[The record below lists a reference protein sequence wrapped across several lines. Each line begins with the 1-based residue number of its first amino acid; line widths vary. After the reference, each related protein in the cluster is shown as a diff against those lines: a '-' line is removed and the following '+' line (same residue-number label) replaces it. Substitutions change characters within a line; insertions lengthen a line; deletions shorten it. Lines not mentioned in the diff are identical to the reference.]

1 MTDTQ
6 PPMQESHDYRP
17 RRRTGV
23 SKNFYFVSMAIVAL
37 SGFVVGTRQTELA
50 AIMAP
55 LIGVK
60 TSTEALDLAVV
71 QKAYRELKAN
81 YDGTVD
87 SSVLADGAAR
97 GMVAAVGDRYTIFM
111 DKTEA
116 EQFSKELSGEVTGI
130 GCELGVRNDAATVVR
145 VLENSPAAQAGL
157 LAGDQFIS
165 VNDSSV
171 EGLDSSEVASKIRGP
186 EGTTVKVAV
195 KRGEET
201 KNFSITRAKLSDPS
215 VRSSVEN
222 GIGTLT
228 ITRFDANTAA
238 LTRQAAQGFVTQ
250 GVKGVILDLRDDG
263 GGYLDAAQDVASLW
277 LRDKVIVTEK
287 TNNTVKGTIR
297 TKGEPVLENIKTVV
311 LVNGGSASASEIVA
325 GALQDHKAATLI
337 GEKTYGKGTVQ
348 KLIDLPDGRQLKV
361 TIARWFTPN
370 GKNITK
376 EGIAPD
382 TAVQLTSD
390 DRNTGRDPQL
400 EAARKIF

>member
-1 MTDTQ
+1 MTDSQ

-37 SGFVVGTRQTELA
+37 AGFVVGTRQTELA

-130 GCELGVRNDAATVVR
+130 GCELGVRNDTATVVR

-238 LTRQAAQGFVTQ
+238 LTRQAAQGFVAQ

-287 TNNTVKGTIR
+287 TNNTVKNTIR
-297 TKGEPVLENIKTVV
+297 TKGEPVLENIKTVI

>member
-1 MTDTQ
+1 MTDSQ
-6 PPMQESHDYRP
+6 PPMQESHDHRP

-37 SGFVVGTRQTELA
+37 AGFVVGTRQTELA

-60 TSTEALDLAVV
+60 TSSEALDLAVV

-238 LTRQAAQGFVTQ
+238 LTRQAAQGFVAQ

-287 TNNTVKGTIR
+287 TNNTVTGTIR

-348 KLIDLPDGRQLKV
+348 KLIDLPDGRQPKV

>member
-37 SGFVVGTRQTELA
+37 AGFVVGTRQTELA

-60 TSTEALDLAVV
+60 TSSEALDLAVV

-238 LTRQAAQGFVTQ
+238 LTRQAAQGFVAQ

-287 TNNTVKGTIR
+287 TNNTVTDTIR

-325 GALQDHKAATLI
+325 GALQDHKAATLL

>member
-238 LTRQAAQGFVTQ
+238 LTRQAAQGFVAQ

-287 TNNTVKGTIR
+287 TNNTVTGTIR

-390 DRNTGRDPQL
+390 DRNAGRDPQL
-400 EAARKIF
+400 EAARKLF

>member
-1 MTDTQ
+1 MTDSQ
-6 PPMQESHDYRP
+6 PPMQESHDHRP

-37 SGFVVGTRQTELA
+37 AGFVVGTRQTELA

-60 TSTEALDLAVV
+60 TSSEALDLAVV

-116 EQFSKELSGEVTGI
+116 EQLSKELSGELTGI

-145 VLENSPAAQAGL
+145 VLENSPASQAGL

-186 EGTTVKVAV
+186 EGTTVKVTV

-238 LTRQAAQGFVTQ
+238 LTRQAAQGFVAQ

-277 LRDKVIVTEK
+277 LRDKVIITEK
-287 TNNTVKGTIR
+287 TNNTVKNTIR

-382 TAVQLTSD
+382 TVVQLTSD
-390 DRNTGRDPQL
+390 DRNAGRDPQL

>member
-287 TNNTVKGTIR
+287 TNNTVTGTIR

-382 TAVQLTSD
+382 TVVQLTSD
-390 DRNTGRDPQL
+390 DRNAGRDPQL
-400 EAARKIF
+400 EAGRKIF

>member
-1 MTDTQ
+1 MTDSQ
-6 PPMQESHDYRP
+6 PPMQESHDHRP

-37 SGFVVGTRQTELA
+37 AGFVVGTRQTELA

-60 TSTEALDLAVV
+60 TSSEALDLAVV

-287 TNNTVKGTIR
+287 TNNTVTGTIR

>member
-1 MTDTQ
+1 MTDSQ
-6 PPMQESHDYRP
+6 PPMQESHDHRP

-37 SGFVVGTRQTELA
+37 AGFVVGTRQTELA

-60 TSTEALDLAVV
+60 TSSEALDLAVV

-238 LTRQAAQGFVTQ
+238 LTRQAAQGFVAQ

-287 TNNTVKGTIR
+287 TNNTVTGTIR

>member
-1 MTDTQ
+1 
-6 PPMQESHDYRP
+6 MQESHDYRP

-287 TNNTVKGTIR
+287 TNNTVTGTIR

-382 TAVQLTSD
+382 TVVQLTSD
-390 DRNTGRDPQL
+390 DRNAGRDPQL
-400 EAARKIF
+400 EAGRKIF

>member
-6 PPMQESHDYRP
+6 PPMQESHDHRP

-37 SGFVVGTRQTELA
+37 AGFVVGTRQTELA
-50 AIMAP
+50 ATMAP

-60 TSTEALDLAVV
+60 TSSEALDLAVV

-238 LTRQAAQGFVTQ
+238 QARKAAQGFVSQ

-287 TNNTVKGTIR
+287 TNNTVKNTIR

-390 DRNTGRDPQL
+390 DRNAGRDPQL

>member
-1 MTDTQ
+1 
-6 PPMQESHDYRP
+6 MQESHDYRP

-238 LTRQAAQGFVTQ
+238 LTRQAAQGFVAQ

-287 TNNTVKGTIR
+287 TNNTVTGTIR

-382 TAVQLTSD
+382 TVVQLTSD
-390 DRNTGRDPQL
+390 DRNAGRDPQL
-400 EAARKIF
+400 EAGRKIF